1 MTTNTITSVAPPGID
16 AFEAFVS
23 GMGPSDLRGF
33 LSDLA
38 GAMRTGEPVTV
49 TLSVGTPADQ
59 LLTTSETAV
68 SLGISRPYLYRL
80 LDAGKIPFAYI
91 GTHRRIKRGDIDAYL
106 ARRDTATTD
115 LVVRLANASE
125 VSREVRRAAMDEA
138 LDKAGWD

>member
-1 MTTNTITSVAPPGID
+1 MSTNTITSVAAPGID

-33 LSDLA
+33 LSVLA

-49 TLSVGTPADQ
+49 TLSVGAPADE
-59 LLTTSETAV
+59 LLTTSATAV
-68 SLGISRPYLYRL
+68 LLGISRPYLYRL

-91 GTHRRIKRGDIDAYL
+91 GTHRRIKRSDIDAYL
-106 ARRDTATTD
+106 ARRDTATAG

-125 VSREVRRAAMDEA
+125 ASRAVRRAAMDEA
-138 LDKAGWD
+138 LDEAGWD